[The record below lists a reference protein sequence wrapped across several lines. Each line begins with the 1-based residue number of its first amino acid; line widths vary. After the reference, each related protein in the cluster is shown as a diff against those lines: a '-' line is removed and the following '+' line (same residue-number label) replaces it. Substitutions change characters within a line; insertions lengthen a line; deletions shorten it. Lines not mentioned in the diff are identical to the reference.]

1 MAERAGPPEG
11 REGPTKGRAGPTA
24 GRAGR
29 LWAAYG
35 AAPWHLVLVTAAIV
49 LAGWVALRLAQE
61 ATFGRMLLWFVGA
74 VIAHDL
80 VLFPVYASADR
91 VLRAVV
97 RNRVTLLNHL
107 RVPALGTALLFL
119 VYSPGILRW
128 GETTHEA
135 ASGQTQRPYLVRW
148 LVLSAAL
155 FLLSAIAYLLR
166 RRQASR
172 HRSES
177 A

>member
-1 MAERAGPPEG
+1 MAERAGG
-11 REGPTKGRAGPTA
+11 REGPTEGRAGPTA

-29 LWAAYG
+29 WRAAYG
-35 AAPWHLVLVTAAIV
+35 AAPWHFVLVTAAIV

-61 ATFGRMLLWFVGA
+61 ATFSRMLLWFVGA

-97 RNRVTLLNHL
+97 RDRVTLLNHL
-107 RVPALGTALLFL
+107 RMPALGTALLF
-119 VYSPGILRW
+119 VVFSPGILRW

-135 ASGQTQRPYLVRW
+135 ASGLTQRPYLVRW

-155 FLLSAIAYLLR
+155 FLLSGATYGLR
-166 RRQASR
+166 AALGRRGSASR
-172 HRSES
+172 ARR
-177 A
+177 